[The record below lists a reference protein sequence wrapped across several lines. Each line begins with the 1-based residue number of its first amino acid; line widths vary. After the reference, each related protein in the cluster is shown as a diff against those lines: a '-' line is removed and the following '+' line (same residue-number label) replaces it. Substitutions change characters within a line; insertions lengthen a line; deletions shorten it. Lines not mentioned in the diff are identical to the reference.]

1 MGLRSGVQIFFM
13 IIVFTFGWLP
23 WMKASQKASRERMV
37 FGDAT
42 WLHLLSQVIRRKIIL
57 QWGMRI
63 ELRLNFLGNLATLLG
78 GKLLGKALILL
89 QIGPTLMV
97 KLLKGKRN
105 FRQVLGNWSST
116 FHNWFPN
123 VKWFCVTSKSYRICG
138 WQIFI

>member
-1 MGLRSGVQIFFM
+1 MGLGTRVQIFFM

-23 WMKASQKASRERMV
+23 WMKVSKKASRERMV

-42 WLHLLSQVIRRKIIL
+42 WLHFLSQVIQRKIIL

-63 ELRLNFLGNLATLLG
+63 ELRQNFLGNLATLLG
-78 GKLLGKALILL
+78 GKFLGKTLILL

-97 KLLKGKRN
+97 KLLKEKRN
-105 FRQVLGNWSST
+105 LRQVLGNWSAML
-116 FHNWFPN
+116 HNWFPN
-123 VKWFCVTSKSYRICG
+123 VKWFCVTSKSYPMCG